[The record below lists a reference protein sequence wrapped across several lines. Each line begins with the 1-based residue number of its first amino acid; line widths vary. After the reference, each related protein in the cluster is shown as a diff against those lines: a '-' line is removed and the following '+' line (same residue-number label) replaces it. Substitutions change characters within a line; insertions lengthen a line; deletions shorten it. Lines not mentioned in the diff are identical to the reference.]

1 MEYFHYTYSSNL
13 DSNSLSKAGNIS
25 KQAPIER
32 DCSSLAASFTL
43 KKNNKILHVSSGQVQ
58 VYW

>member
-1 MEYFHYTYSSNL
+1 MESFPYTYSSNL

-32 DCSSLAASFTL
+32 ACSSLAASFTL
-43 KKNNKILHVSSGQVQ
+43 KKNDKILQVSTG
-58 VYW
+58 